1 MAWNTDFT
9 RFKSADLAGL
19 DCGSYLKIPRR
30 DRKITK
36 IAQYTGDLEKGQC
49 VAMIRVPAGARM
61 TSAKLSWQNGATTS
75 LLAVGD
81 PYACGRL
88 LGPIATL
95 YPSGVIPAGVALGAT
110 ECVPWGVCGT
120 MTKTGRNGDG
130 CGIFYQYTCE
140 TDIVV
145 TNLDHAGQAA
155 QGGFLGG
162 GLTVV
167 SPLGAKWNGGTPT
180 LVLELEYLQ
189 SS

>member
-49 VAMIRVPAGARM
+49 VAMIRVPAGARI
-61 TSAKLSWQNGATTS
+61 TSAKLSWQNGATAS
-75 LLAVGD
+75 VLAVGD

-88 LGPIATL
+88 LGPIGTL
-95 YPSGVIPAGVALGAT
+95 YSSGVIPLPTGVNASCL
-110 ECVPWGVCGT
+110 PWGVCGT